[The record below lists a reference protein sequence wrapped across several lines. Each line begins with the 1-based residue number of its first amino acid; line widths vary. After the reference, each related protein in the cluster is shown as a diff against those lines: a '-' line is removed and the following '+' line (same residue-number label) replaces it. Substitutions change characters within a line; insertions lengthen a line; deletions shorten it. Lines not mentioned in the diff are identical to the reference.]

1 VSLAFLLYSGDFARH
16 YPNYMP
22 SPWENVTDI
31 VRKDIE
37 IMAASF
43 PDLIA
48 AGRFSLGAQGNDD
61 APG

>member
-1 VSLAFLLYSGDFARH
+1 
-16 YPNYMP
+16 MP